1 MHLLTW
7 YLLPLVLLT
16 AIVLLLGLLPLRQR
30 ARDAAV
36 AMELGAHAA
45 SWAVV
50 LVSATIWIP
59 RAGKMFQDFGI
70 ELSSLS
76 LLVIQM
82 AQPLVMLIV
91 CAIVLAFDGIIY
103 SSLWRNGASQT
114 ARNRFSLF
122 MTLVPLLVM
131 LVFGTT
137 IYLPLLK
144 QLG

>member
-1 MHLLTW
+1 MAFLTW
-7 YLLPLVLLT
+7 YLIPLVLLT

-30 ARDAAV
+30 AREAAV
-36 AMELGAHAA
+36 AMELAAHAA

-59 RAGKMFQDFGI
+59 RAGKMFQDFGV
-70 ELSSLS
+70 ESSSLS
-76 LLVIQM
+76 ALVIQM
-82 AQPLVMLIV
+82 AQPLVMSIV
-91 CAIVLAFDGIIY
+91 CAIVLAVDGIIY
-103 SSLWRNGASQT
+103 SSLWRSEVSRT
-114 ARNRFSLF
+114 VRNRFSLF
-122 MTLVPLLVM
+122 MTLVPLLIM